1 MTAAVTT
8 ASDPERTRRFL
19 ITLTVMLGVIMAV
32 VDTSIVNVAITD
44 MAGTLGASIDEV
56 GWVVTGYILASV
68 IVMPLNGWLTARF
81 GRRNFYAAC
90 IVIFTVAS
98 FLCGTATSIW
108 QLVAYRVLQGIGG
121 GALQPTAQA
130 ILFETYPPERRS
142 GAMAIFGMGVMVGP
156 AIGPALGGILVDQ
169 YSWPLIFYINLPIGV
184 AAFMM
189 TLAFIRDQS
198 FHKRD
203 TSPVDWFGLALLTAG
218 LASLQY
224 VLERG
229 QHDDWF
235 DSQTIV
241 IMCWIAVLSIASF
254 IVREIRDPR
263 PLVDLRVFRS
273 RSFTA
278 GNVIGI
284 VSGFGLWGI
293 NLMAPLFFENV
304 IGLDATQTGIAL
316 IPGALATAVSMPIAG
331 RLTRWL
337 DGRASIAIGIAM
349 FAVGAWIMGYLDSDA
364 GFWDVFWPRAIQGFA
379 LGFLFVPLMTLTLG
393 EIPRA
398 ELASATGV
406 TTLLRQLGG
415 SLGIAI
421 LQFVEQRRESA
432 AYATLASGV
441 TAANGNVSNLLH
453 GSAHPAQTLAQIAGM
468 VQANAQAIAY
478 DDIFRLSGVL
488 FVVSLPTVLLLRVR
502 RRAPV
507 TVAVALE

>member
-1 MTAAVTT
+1 MTDAALRR
-8 ASDPERTRRFL
+8 RTL
-19 ITLTVMLGVIMAV
+19 ISLTVMLGVIMAV
-32 VDTSIVNVAITD
+32 IDTSIVNVAITD
-44 MAGTLGASIDEV
+44 IAGTLGASIDEV

-81 GRRNFYAAC
+81 GRKNFYAGC
-90 IVIFTVAS
+90 LVIFTVAS

-130 ILFETYPPERRS
+130 IIFETYPIEKRS
-142 GAMAIFGMGVMVGP
+142 AAMAIFGMGVMVGP
-156 AIGPALGGILVDQ
+156 AIGPTIGGILVDN
-169 YSWPLIFYINLPIGV
+169 YSWPLIFYINLPIGI
-184 AAFMM
+184 AAFVM
-189 TLAFIRDQS
+189 TLAFIRDES

-203 TSPVDWFGLALLTAG
+203 SSPVDWLGLGLLTAG

-241 IMCWIAVLSIASF
+241 AMSWIAGISIIWF
-254 IVREIRDPR
+254 IVRELRDPR
-263 PLVDLRVFRS
+263 PLVDLHVFRS

-278 GNVIGI
+278 GNIIG
-284 VSGFGLWGI
+284 VVAGFGLWGI

-304 IGLDATQTGIAL
+304 MGLDATQTGLAL
-316 IPGALATAVSMPIAG
+316 VPGSLATALSMPIAG
-331 RLTRWL
+331 RLASRL
-337 DGRASIAIGIAM
+337 DGRASIAIGLGM
-349 FAVGAWIMGYLDSDA
+349 FAYGAWIMGYLDGTA

-379 LGFLFVPLMTLTLG
+379 MGFLFVPLMTLTLG

-398 ELASATGV
+398 ELAGATGV
-406 TTLLRQLGG
+406 TTLIRQLGG

-421 LQFVEQRRESA
+421 LQFIEQRRESA

-441 TAANGNVSNLLH
+441 TAANGNVADLMH
-453 GSAHPAQTLAQIAGM
+453 RSANPLQTLAGLAEM
-468 VQANAQAIAY
+468 VRANAVTIAY
-478 DDIFRLSGVL
+478 DDIFRLSALL
-488 FVVSLPTVLLLRVR
+488 FVISLPTVLLLRVR
-502 RRAPV
+502 RHAPAPA
-507 TVAVALE
+507 AVALE

>member
-1 MTAAVTT
+1 MKARPAPPV
-8 ASDPERTRRFL
+8 AL
-19 ITLTVMLGVIMAV
+19 VTLTVMLGVIMAV
-32 VDTSIVNVAITD
+32 VDSSIVNVAITN

-68 IVMPLNGWLTARF
+68 IVMPLNGWLTNRF

-90 IVIFTVAS
+90 VVLFTVAS
-98 FLCGTATSIW
+98 FLCGTATTVW

-130 ILFETYPPERRS
+130 IIFETYAPERRS
-142 GAMAIFGMGVMVGP
+142 QAMAIFGLGVMVGP
-156 AIGPALGGILVDQ
+156 AIGPTIGGILVDNF
-169 YSWPLIFYINLPIGV
+169 SWPLIFYINLPIGI
-184 AAFMM
+184 AAFLM
-189 TLAFIRDQS
+189 TMAFIRDES

-203 TSPVDWFGLALLTAG
+203 TSPIDWFGLALLTAG

-241 IMCWIAVLSIASF
+241 IMTGLSAVSLVTF
-254 IVREIRDPR
+254 IVRQLRDPH
-263 PLVDLRVFRS
+263 PLVDLKVFRS

-278 GNVIGI
+278 GNIIGV
-284 VSGFGLWGI
+284 VSGFGLWGL

-316 IPGALATAVSMPIAG
+316 IPGSLATAVSMPIAG
-331 RLTRWL
+331 RLANRL
-337 DGRASIAIGIAM
+337 DGRASIAIGITM
-349 FAVGAWIMGYLDSDA
+349 FAAGAWIMGYLDSDA

-398 ELASATGV
+398 EMASATGV
-406 TTLLRQLGG
+406 TTLIRQLGG

-421 LQFVEQRRESA
+421 LQFIEQRRESS
-432 AYATLASGV
+432 AYATLAAGV
-441 TAANGNVSNLLH
+441 TAANPNVRNLLH
-453 GSAHPAQTLAQIAGM
+453 DSPHPAQTLAQIAAM
-468 VQANAQAIAY
+468 VRANAQTIAY
-478 DDIFRLSGVL
+478 DDVFRLSAVL
-488 FVVSLPTVLLLRVR
+488 FIVALPTVLLLRVR
-502 RRAPV
+502 RGSLVATPAP
-507 TVAVALE
+507 VALE